1 MPRPLP
7 RVPPADPGARRARA
21 GGCTGSHRTGRIAPG
36 DAPVSIALRFAACPD
51 RIRAAL
57 RQVRR
62 HLAARG
68 LSDDRLGTVELA
80 LAEALNNIAEH
91 AYAGQ
96 GAGPVSLVAR
106 GDGDGLLRVVLR
118 DRGRALP
125 GNRLPDGTLP
135 TLDTAP
141 HALPEGGFGW
151 FLIRDLADR
160 VDYTRVGGTNRL
172 ILHFATP

>member
-7 RVPPADPGARRARA
+7 RVPPADPGARRDRA
-21 GGCTGSHRTGRIAPG
+21 GGRRTRRIARHDP
-36 DAPVSIALRFAACPD
+36 PVSIALRFAACPD

-62 HLAARG
+62 HLAAQG
-68 LSDDRLGTVELA
+68 LSDDRLGMVELA

-91 AYAGQ
+91 AYGGQ
-96 GAGPVSLVAR
+96 DEGPVSLLACH
-106 GDGDGLLRVVLR
+106 DGDGLRVVLR

-135 TLDTAP
+135 TLDTP
-141 HALPEGGFGW
+141 SHALPEGGFGW

-160 VDYTRVGGTNRL
+160 VDYARAGGTNRL
-172 ILHFATP
+172 ILQFSAR